1 MAEDADQ
8 FKEPE
13 ESVEEH
19 LTRSKSEEL
28 LVEPDLMMV
37 PTRRL
42 EGIDLSIVVQ
52 ADEMQDM
59 LVELSNQESSEDD
72 PNEESEIEVPSF
84 ESSPRSSSSIDQI
97 ELLDTWLSNQESAN
111 ESTGAENET
120 EISMSQSSP
129 RSSSSIDQSELLPLC
144 FFKQVFQDLD
154 AIANTELDE
163 QAPLIFGLP
172 SSETLDL
179 HRNLLLH
186 HGAVAQFVES
196 IQLGTSI
203 SWAWNDNLARKIS
216 ALAPAFGLHGCRK
229 FVDQLAYNREPFGSV
244 AALDHVLVLLK
255 NLVSWCSELDAAS
268 HEHPDPVV
276 HLADFFHLSLDYK
289 SIDMED
295 ESSVLSAQAAETLD
309 NFPLFA
315 QASSSQYNRYRT
327 PPPSMD
333 PAEYA
338 VLKKTV
344 SHQLLRHSLPVN
356 SILYW
361 DLAFL
366 RHHILSSVYHITML
380 LRQVVRNYASIT
392 LDDLKKLAVD
402 LVLLIKL
409 RLMLSRKRQFS
420 KGESTRQCISRV
432 LMSVEEPLLSS
443 HSSNQTV
450 GRLLSAVWERPT
462 ELDREVTPPGHLGR
476 GQSCFKH

>member
-37 PTRRL
+37 PTGRL

-97 ELLDTWLSNQESAN
+97 ELMETWLSNQESAN

-120 EISMSQSSP
+120 ESSP

-154 AIANTELDE
+154 AIADTELDE
-163 QAPLIFGLP
+163 QAPLIFRLP

-196 IQLGTSI
+196 IQLGTAI

-229 FVDQLAYNREPFGSV
+229 FVDQLAYNREPLGSV